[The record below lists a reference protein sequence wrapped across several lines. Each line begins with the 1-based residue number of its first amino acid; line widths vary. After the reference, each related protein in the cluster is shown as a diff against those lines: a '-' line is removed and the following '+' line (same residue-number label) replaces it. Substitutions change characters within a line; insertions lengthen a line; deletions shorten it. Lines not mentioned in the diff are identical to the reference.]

1 MEKAA
6 VIAVFVDIF
15 GIVAMFH
22 EYLLN
27 KKKSPEFLK
36 VTNTWTYI
44 CAKYCAQTRKIL
56 VISNKLTF
64 FGHLK

>member
-6 VIAVFVDIF
+6 GIAVFVDIF

-44 CAKYCAQTRKIL
+44 RAKY
-56 VISNKLTF
+56 F
-64 FGHLK
+64 